1 LQQAIMKNFF
11 SLPQISAGFVAIL
24 IGYSSAAAIV
34 FQAARAA
41 GGTPEQVG
49 SWLWALGIAMGVMG
63 IVLSLYYRQ
72 PILIAWS
79 TPGAA
84 LLVTSLQGVDMSQA
98 VGAFIFCSALITL
111 CGVTGWFDKIMK
123 LVPQCLAN
131 AMLAGVLLRFA
142 LEIFP
147 AFQSESLI
155 VGAMTVLYILGKW
168 RKSPFSVPL
177 SFAIGIVTAFSL
189 GEIDFSHITFAF
201 TQPVWVTPEFN
212 MSIMIGVGLP
222 LFVVTMA
229 SQNVPGIAVLRAH
242 GYHVA
247 ASPLIS
253 WTGLMGVLLSPFG
266 GYAYNLAAI
275 TAAVCMGEDVHKDPK
290 KRYISAVWAG
300 IFYLFAGV
308 FGVTVAS
315 FFASFPHA
323 LVAAIAGLALLGT
336 IANSLNFAF
345 AETDGREAAILT
357 FVITASSASLFGIGA
372 PFWGLIVGVV
382 TYHLMNHAG
391 LNKRVV

>member
-1 LQQAIMKNFF
+1 MKNFF

-63 IVLSLYYRQ
+63 IALSLYYRQ

-189 GEIDFSHITFAF
+189 GKIDFSHITFAF
-201 TQPVWVTPEFN
+201 TQPVWVTPEFD

-242 GYHVA
+242 GYNVA

-315 FFASFPHA
+315 FFTSFPHA

-382 TYHLMNHAG
+382 TYHLMNHTG

>member
-1 LQQAIMKNFF
+1 MKNFF

-63 IVLSLYYRQ
+63 IALSLYYRQ

-84 LLVTSLQGVDMSQA
+84 LLVTSLQGVDMPQA

-189 GEIDFSHITFAF
+189 GKIDLSHISFAF
-201 TQPVWVTPEFN
+201 TQPVWVTPEFD

-242 GYHVA
+242 GYNVA

-336 IANSLNFAF
+336 IANSLSFAF

-372 PFWGLIVGVV
+372 PFWGLIIGVV
-382 TYHLMNHAG
+382 TYHLMNHTG